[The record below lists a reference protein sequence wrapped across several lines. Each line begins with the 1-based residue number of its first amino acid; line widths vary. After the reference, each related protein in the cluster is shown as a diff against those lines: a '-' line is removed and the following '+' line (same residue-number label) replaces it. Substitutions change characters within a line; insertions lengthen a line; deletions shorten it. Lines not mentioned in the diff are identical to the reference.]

1 MDPHANEYRNCN
13 AHSHTVS
20 DPHRYPHGYANLK
33 PYPLEYDSPHSH
45 AYGHDYPDTDQDTNR
60 YTDPECNAFGH
71 FHANAHGCTDLY
83 SIVHSVEERNAYADR
98 DALGLAKPNPLVFT
112 DPDRYGIGDPIGT
125 GFCHGDSVACP
136 VPVADNDAD
145 TDRYSHRDKYVDVVA
160 DRQPYSYA
168 VSFANGNCHPACLT
182 DAFPNRYPLPFANAN
197 CNPVALANVFPDR
210 YALAA
215 VHPVADHHANAQR
228 NTHVVGNALANG
240 LPHPDTN
247 PYAYGIAH
255 VEPYC
260 HGERH
265 RHVDS
270 LANPN
275 SHGNLD
281 TDAYSHEVSD
291 TQCHTNAS
299 DHWAASYV
307 FRHRDKLGRLR
318 VLLRRPL
325 PAHTDT
331 DPHV

>member
-1 MDPHANEYRNCN
+1 MDSHANEYRNGN
-13 AHSHTVS
+13 AHSHAVS

-33 PYPLEYDSPHSH
+33 PYPFEYDSPHSH
-45 AYGHDYPDTDQDTNR
+45 AYGHDYPDTDQDANGH
-60 YTDPECNAFGH
+60 TDPECNAFGH
-71 FHANAHGCTDLY
+71 FHANAHGCTDLH
-83 SIVHSVEERNAYADR
+83 SIVHAVEKRNAYADR
-98 DALGLAKPNPLVFT
+98 DAFGLAKPHPLVFV
-112 DPDRYGIGDPIGT
+112 DPYRYGIGDTIGT
-125 GFCHGDSVACP
+125 SFCHGNSVACSIA
-136 VPVADNDAD
+136 VADNDAD
-145 TDRYSHRDKYVDVVA
+145 TDRYPHRDKYVDMVA
-160 DRQPYSYA
+160 DRQPDSHV
-168 VSFANGNCHPACLT
+168 VSLANS
-182 DAFPNRYPLPFANAN
+182 N
-197 CNPVALANVFPDR
+197 CNPVALANIFPDR
-210 YALAA
+210 HAFAA
-215 VHPVADHHANAQR
+215 IHPIADHHANAQR

-325 PAHTDT
+325 PAHADT